1 MIICLTGPMASGK
14 NYIAS
19 RLENEE
25 AVSIDLDKTV
35 HKAIELCT
43 PEILKTFEAEA
54 SRKGIT
60 LTDSNGNLNRRALGA
75 LVFSDS
81 ELLKKQEAIVYP
93 KVIELTLSFIE
104 ENSSK
109 TVILNATV
117 LYKTP
122 QLMNLCNA
130 VYFVQA
136 GFFKRLYRAIKRDK
150 MPLLQILKRFKA
162 QSSLLDNY
170 KATGKPV
177 FIIKN

>member
-93 KVIELTLSFIE
+93 KVIELTRSFIE
-104 ENSSK
+104 ENS
-109 TVILNATV
+109 
-117 LYKTP
+117 
-122 QLMNLCNA
+122 
-130 VYFVQA
+130 
-136 GFFKRLYRAIKRDK
+136 
-150 MPLLQILKRFKA
+150 
-162 QSSLLDNY
+162 
-170 KATGKPV
+170 
-177 FIIKN
+177 